1 MARKTEEAAK
11 DFQVA
16 ARTLRVNVARI
27 SGNNVDT
34 TALSINQKNMADDI
48 AFIADGLQK
57 VALALKD
64 IFDVV
69 ARIEAKQGGG
79 TTAPR
84 GGAQPPFRN
93 FPSTP

>member
-1 MARKTEEAAK
+1 M
-11 DFQVA
+11 
-16 ARTLRVNVARI
+16 ARI

-34 TALSINQKNMADDI
+34 TAISINQKNMADDI

-57 VALALKD
+57 VALSLKD

-69 ARIEAKQGGG
+69 ARIEAKQGGKPG
-79 TTAPR
+79 VPGS
-84 GGAQPPFRN
+84 GGGR